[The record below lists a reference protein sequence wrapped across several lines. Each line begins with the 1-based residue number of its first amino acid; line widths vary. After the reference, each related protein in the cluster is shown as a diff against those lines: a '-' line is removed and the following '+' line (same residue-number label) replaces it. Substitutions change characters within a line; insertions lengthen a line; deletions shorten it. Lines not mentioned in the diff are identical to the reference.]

1 MVLCDKAA
9 YLERMKELIEDD
21 TKFTDLRKHSDEWL
35 SYILGS
41 EKRVR
46 QALYKYCEKNEKRV
60 KYVFTEHQYI
70 SLAPTGT
77 KPGILYGLPK
87 IHKALVNNLP
97 KFRPIISMIATPT
110 HKLSKFLVPIIE
122 PITTNEYSRVP
133 NKQGGTSYFFSKKN
147 RQKLSFFD
155 K

>member
-1 MVLCDKAA
+1 MNFYRCSVVVLCDKTA
-9 YLERMKELIEDD
+9 YLERMKELIDDD
-21 TKFTDLRKHSDEWL
+21 TKFTDLRKPSDEWL

-60 KYVFTEHQYI
+60 KYVFTEQQYL

-97 KFRPIISMIATPT
+97 KFLPIIIYIRKYLKTVMI
-110 HKLSKFLVPIIE
+110 FLCW
-122 PITTNEYSRVP
+122 EYMM
-133 NKQGGTSYFFSKKN
+133 Y
-147 RQKLSFFD
+147 
-155 K
+155 